1 MPKLIRAIKALI
13 SRKAATRDFEPV
25 LATSSFKT
33 TCQQDEGRMIFFL
46 FVCLAVSLVVIAMAD
61 EIERRSIRVLRHTI
75 DVASEN
81 WAMENDGGL
90 VKQQLETST
99 FPSTTYN
106 NDQPTLQEL
115 DVLVNDIVN
124 SSPKISQQDVSETTR
139 QFDDIIKYDNFLK
152 LLKS

>member
-1 MPKLIRAIKALI
+1 
-13 SRKAATRDFEPV
+13 
-25 LATSSFKT
+25 
-33 TCQQDEGRMIFFL
+33 
-46 FVCLAVSLVVIAMAD
+46 MAD

-99 FPSTTYN
+99 SPSTTYN

-124 SSPKISQQDVSETTR
+124 SSPKISQKDVSETTR